1 MNDENK
7 MYLLKMKYSV
17 IDVTKD
23 KDSRKVTRKKEKLY
37 LVKNPDA
44 VEEKLAELEE
54 SLLEVSNDTSEG
66 FITKVSNHLRKFGS
80 LCNSTYFRMLR
91 T

>member
-1 MNDENK
+1 MSEDNK

-23 KDSRKVTRKKEKLY
+23 KENRKITRKKEKLY
-37 LVKNPDA
+37 LVKDPHA
-44 VEEKLAELEE
+44 VDEKLAELEE
-54 SLLEVSNDTSEG
+54 SLLEVSDNTSEN
-66 FITKVSNHLRKFGS
+66 FVARITNHLRKFGS